1 MDKTSMGSKVVKNKE
16 SGNAISHGIPGLKY
30 YNVLLRKTLLTLL
43 IF

>member
-1 MDKTSMGSKVVKNKE
+1 MNKTSMGSRGGKKKE